1 MIIYHAYTLGLL
13 MLAGIILDI
22 ATVASM
28 GVIGLAVAL
37 TIESRAAAAVVAAS
51 AGLGAVALGV
61 AWLAGVPLEWLIW
74 WWR

>member
-51 AGLGAVALGV
+51 AGLGAVALGLV
-61 AWLAGVPLEWLIW
+61 WLAGVPMGWLL
-74 WWR
+74 WWRG